1 MTSHSN
7 ENTGDVV
14 TSETKQMQFLLLTLQ
29 SWRFFLVSVIPPML
43 WVIIAAPPRLF
54 AILIAFLCGSVIFGC
69 WRLWLDAQYLR
80 IIESA
85 NNLQAGEAL
94 FFIWRREKLRHLTVV
109 DRQKGAI
116 KQLWHTMWLIAFV
129 WGVWF
134 VALLTS
140 S

>member
-1 MTSHSN
+1 
-7 ENTGDVV
+7 
-14 TSETKQMQFLLLTLQ
+14 MQFLLLTLQ
-29 SWRFFLVSVIPPML
+29 SWRFFLVSVIPPLL
-43 WVIIAAPPRLF
+43 WVIVAAPPRLF
-54 AILIAFLCGSVIFGC
+54 AILIAILCGSVIFGC
-69 WRLWLDAQYLR
+69 WRLWLDVQYLR
-80 IIESA
+80 IIDSE

-109 DRQKGAI
+109 ARQKGAI
-116 KQLWHTMWLIAFV
+116 KQLRHTMWLITIG